1 MGILTHS
8 RRGEDGSAAPHYGTA
23 DHVNQSTSTEPRRL
37 DYLYQRTLDLLRDDA
52 RITRAL
58 DWVDQVLPQLTA
70 ACRTAL
76 QESAHRPLER
86 WSAWLDSSD
95 AAVIAEAGK
104 GEIFEWRMHWLRQ
117 LIEITSALSERG
129 RSQQQQT
136 AMARAFH
143 ARNTVATACFPLGFW
158 IDLVNY
164 LCSGEASPSASRVRS
179 VVFPL
184 VLSEPVVDAGSE
196 TNVILAQFLLERSAL
211 PPHSTGS
218 PEGTGISGSTRVGQV
233 YIHPEQAV
241 LRGLDS
247 SFASSVANAAQA
259 ARAGLPADGRP
270 WPDVRIRIQ
279 TVKPSHERF
288 LSGTMLRGES
298 GGGALAV
305 GLQTMYLGQQA
316 PDPAR
321 AISFAVNGPAGSAV
335 DGRCYPVA
343 GTDDK
348 IRGCAKHGMEALI
361 VAMEQQRPL
370 TLYGHKN
377 GLRILGSG
385 TVRDAVR
392 FATNSS
398 AVAANENGPNV
409 VILFDRRSEADDSV
423 CQRLEARLAEKGC
436 RVFLDRRPEMDIK
449 WAQEIDRQVQQAD
462 IVVPLISR
470 SSINDDMLLAL
481 LHAANDA
488 RQVGDSKPRIS
499 PVRVSY
505 DGPLPE
511 RIGYLLSTLPFI
523 SWQRPEDED
532 GVVSFILQSSGAQ
545 PAAPEPQTQAY
556 SAGLPRNLSED
567 LEAYGGLVPLKSRF
581 YIERDADRPFLAAIA
596 QRHSV
601 VLLKG
606 ARQIGKSSLLA
617 RGLHQAENTG
627 ARVAL
632 TDFQKLSAEDLATP
646 QSFYVA
652 IARMLARQLKI
663 SVALTDTWTPG
674 RSANLN
680 FEEYLE
686 DYVLPETGPFIWAMD
701 EVDKLFFS
709 TTFSNDVFGLFRS
722 WANERQGRPSSPWAA
737 LTMAIAYATEAHLF
751 IRDVNQSPFNI
762 GTRFELKDFDRSQM
776 SVLNERYGS
785 PLHTDSEIARFHQF
799 VGGHPYLSRRGLY
812 TIISEEMSVATF
824 ESAAPSDSGPMS
836 DHLRRILT
844 LVARNEDNC
853 DALREILRGKPCPSF
868 DAFYHLR
875 SAGLVTGD
883 STQDA
888 AIRCRLYELYLARH
902 LL

>member
-1 MGILTHS
+1 MNQSILT
-8 RRGEDGSAAPHYGTA
+8 ETL
-23 DHVNQSTSTEPRRL
+23 RL
-37 DYLYQRTLDLLRDDA
+37 EVLYQRTLDLLRDDA

-58 DWVDQVLPQLTA
+58 DWVDRILPQLPG
-70 ACRTAL
+70 ACRIAL
-76 QESAHRPLER
+76 QEISPRPLER
-86 WSAWLDSSD
+86 WSAWLESDD

-117 LIEITSALSERG
+117 LIEITSALCERG

-136 AMARAFH
+136 AVARAFH
-143 ARNTVATACFPLGFW
+143 ARNTVATSCFPLGFW
-158 IDLVNY
+158 LDLVSY
-164 LCSGEASPSASRVRS
+164 LCSSETLPSPSRIRS

-184 VLSEPVVDAGSE
+184 VLSEPVVDAGTE
-196 TNVILAQFLLERSAL
+196 TNVILAQFLLERSPL
-211 PPHSTGS
+211 PTRSTGLTDDLGS
-218 PEGTGISGSTRVGQV
+218 SGTNRAGQV

-247 SFASSVANAAQA
+247 SFASAIFDAAEA
-259 ARAGLPADGRP
+259 ARAGIASDGRP

-279 TVKPSHERF
+279 TLKPSHERF

-305 GLQTMYLGQQA
+305 ALQTMYLGQPA
-316 PDPAR
+316 PDSAR
-321 AISFAVNGPAGSAV
+321 AISFALRGPDNAPV

-348 IRGCAKHGMEALI
+348 VRGCAKHGMEALI

-370 TLYGHKN
+370 TLYGHKH

-385 TVRDAVR
+385 TVRDAAR
-392 FATNSS
+392 LATNSS
-398 AVAANENGPNV
+398 TATPINETGPNV
-409 VILFDRRSEADDSV
+409 VILFDRRNEADDSV
-423 CQRLEARLAEKGC
+423 CQRLEAKLTERGC

-449 WAQEIDRQVQQAD
+449 WAQEIDRQVQHAD

-470 SSINDDMLLAL
+470 TSINDDMLLAL

-511 RIGYLLSTLPFI
+511 RIGYLLSAVPFAL
-523 SWQRPEDED
+523 WQQPEDED
-532 GVVSFILQSSGAQ
+532 IVVSFILQSSSVQ
-545 PAAPEPQTQAY
+545 TPPLEQQPQTY
-556 SAGLPRNLSED
+556 SGGVPRNLSED

-617 RGLHQAENTG
+617 RGLHMAENTG

-632 TDFQKLSAEDLATP
+632 TDFQKLSAEDLSTP
-646 QSFYVA
+646 QLFYIA
-652 IARMLARQLKI
+652 LARMLARQLKI
-663 SVALTDTWTPG
+663 KTALTDTWTPG

-722 WANERQGRPSSPWAA
+722 WANERQGRPSSPWSA

-776 SVLNERYGS
+776 SLLNERYGS
-785 PLHTDSEIARFHQF
+785 PLRTDGDIARFHQF

-824 ESAAPSDSGPMS
+824 EATATSDSGPMS

-844 LVARNEDNC
+844 LVARNDDNC

-888 AIRCRLYELYLARH
+888 AIRCRLYEHYLARH